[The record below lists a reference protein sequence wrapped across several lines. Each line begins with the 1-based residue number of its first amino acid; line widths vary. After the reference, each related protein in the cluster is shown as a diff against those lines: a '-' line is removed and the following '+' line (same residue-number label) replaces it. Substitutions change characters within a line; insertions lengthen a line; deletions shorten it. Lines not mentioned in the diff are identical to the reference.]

1 MVKQKFIHTLIA
13 MVHTIQRLSVFE
25 RCEAL
30 FWTHRTS
37 TPHRSETNG
46 IAERAV
52 RRIKEGTSA
61 VSLQSG
67 LDEKWRLI
75 LWTATAICQT
85 FKISWQMG
93 KHLTKDDSEYHL
105 KDRSFRLVQWLNIS
119 NFC

>member
-13 MVHTIQRLSVFE
+13 MVHTIQCLSVFE

-30 FWTHRTS
+30 SWTHRTS

-52 RRIKEGTSA
+52 RRRKEGTSA

-67 LDEKWRLI
+67 LDEKWRADSMDCYCLLPNI
-75 LWTATAICQT
+75 QDLLAD
-85 FKISWQMG
+85 G
-93 KHLTKDDSEYHL
+93 KTPYE
-105 KDRSFRLVQWLNIS
+105 RRFGVPFRRTDHFVWCNG
-119 NFC
+119 